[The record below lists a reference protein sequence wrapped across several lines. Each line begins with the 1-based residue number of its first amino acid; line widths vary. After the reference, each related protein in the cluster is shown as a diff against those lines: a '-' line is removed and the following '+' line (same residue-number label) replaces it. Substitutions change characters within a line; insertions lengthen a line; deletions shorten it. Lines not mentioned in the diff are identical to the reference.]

1 MTSTDYLLPQLPF
14 GSAEY
19 TIVRWLKRTG
29 DTVSAGE
36 PLLVVV
42 NDRVE
47 AALPATCAGILDRL
61 WSAEGAAV
69 AAGARVA
76 TIVAN
81 TAATVGNLP
90 DAAQS
95 TVIEIEHAA
104 DAVPSYQQISK
115 STVRISPVARRI
127 ANSIDIDITELQG
140 TGVSGR
146 IMKSDVLA
154 MLAEQAPKPEA
165 LPVAPPLVPH
175 PPSVTPPC
183 AALVP
188 HLPSPDAYVLTVID
202 VDLERVAMTIAQHG
216 PNFTDRRAHV

>member
-1 MTSTDYLLPQLPF
+1 MTSTEYLLPQLPF
-14 GSAEY
+14 GGSEI
-19 TIVRWLKRTG
+19 TIVRWLKRAG
-29 DTVSAGE
+29 DSVSAGE

-47 AALPATCAGILDRL
+47 AALPAICAGILDRL

-81 TAATVGNLP
+81 SAATVSNVL

-95 TVIEIEHAA
+95 TVIEIEQAA
-104 DAVPSYQQISK
+104 DAVPSNQQISK

-127 ANSIDIDITELQG
+127 ANSMDIDITELQG

-146 IMKSDVLA
+146 IMKADILA
-154 MLAEQAPKPEA
+154 ALAEQAPKPEA
-165 LPVAPPLVPH
+165 LPFVLP
-175 PPSVTPPC
+175 
-183 AALVP
+183 LVP
-188 HLPSPDAYVLTVID
+188 HLPSVTPPALRLSPISHPPTP
-202 VDLERVAMTIAQHG
+202 TCS
-216 PNFTDRRAHV
+216 RRSK